1 MELLLKLAET
11 LKQYGAKKIVIA
23 ATHGIFSKGFDI
35 FENNPAV
42 EKVIIT
48 DSIDNDELL
57 DKYKKLEIVS
67 LDRFLGSVIDCS
79 INGKSISML
88 YDKFAKEIKENESH
102 K

>member
-1 MELLLKLAET
+1 VMGLIGDVKDQNAVIIDDIIDTGGTIIKAAET

-57 DKYKKLEIVS
+57 DK
-67 LDRFLGSVIDCS
+67 
-79 INGKSISML
+79 
-88 YDKFAKEIKENESH
+88 
-102 K
+102 